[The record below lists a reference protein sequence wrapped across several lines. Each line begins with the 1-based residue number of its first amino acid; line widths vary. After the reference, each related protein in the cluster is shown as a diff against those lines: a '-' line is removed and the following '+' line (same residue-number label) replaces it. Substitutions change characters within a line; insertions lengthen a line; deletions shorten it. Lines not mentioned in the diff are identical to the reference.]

1 MEQKDLFEGPPVI
14 EQPWSRREVIGWML
28 EALGNPNGKTD
39 AAALRQGVGHS
50 LSMLEVFWP
59 TCSRLETRVCGTFD
73 WEAEQIALTWRKRR
87 LRRSP
92 IAPTAWYDC
101 FVQIGG
107 CCDAK
112 DLPSAIAIGSALH
125 SHLTGAGVNRRILG
139 LVQSELGIDSG
150 QSCHGRFRPRHWTHS
165 AQLRTLWTL
174 VGQLQM
180 ACTRHAERAREL
192 RLRGL
197 DWPYYF

>member
-1 MEQKDLFEGPPVI
+1 MAVEQIDLFEVPPAI
-14 EQPWSRREVIGWML
+14 EQRWSRREVIGWML
-28 EALGNPNGKTD
+28 EILGNPNGKTD
-39 AAALRQGVGHS
+39 AAALRQGVGYS

-59 TCSRLETRVCGTFD
+59 TCSRLEIRVCATFD
-73 WEAEQIALTWRKRR
+73 WEAEQIAMTWRNRR

-101 FVQIGG
+101 FVAIGG
-107 CCDAK
+107 CRDAK
-112 DLPSAIAIGSALH
+112 NLPSAIAIGSALH

-139 LVQSELGIDSG
+139 LVQYELGIDSG
-150 QSCHGRFRPRHWTHS
+150 PSCHHRVRPRYWTHS

-180 ACTRHAERAREL
+180 ACTQHAERARQL
-192 RLRGL
+192 RQILL
-197 DWPYYF
+197 CHTP